1 MRRLGGGGRPK
12 AAGILVHPVRLRRP
26 REDNKGRH
34 SRAGDHH
41 LRHPGRL
48 DPSTSVRQQDDQGET
63 DGVAGSEEQPDTGRV
78 SERLLAACGDEL
90 FRKFVLLPLEARV
103 VQQCRDPRRRAR
115 FTQSS

>member
-1 MRRLGGGGRPK
+1 MAEGDRKRQEFSFTLYDFDGHGKITKDDIAGLVTTIYDTLG
-12 AAGILVHPVRLRRP
+12 ASI
-26 REDNKGRH
+26 
-34 SRAGDHH
+34 
-41 LRHPGRL
+41 